1 LGLNTIDLYVALA
14 QYKWSVVAMKILS
27 APFCKTRSQPLVF
40 AACASL
46 LLVACGGGG
55 DATTSSSS
63 TVATGT
69 TMLSMQAAVL
79 PQVAALE
86 IAQPF
91 FHAAPALLQ
100 APDDADAA
108 SPDASSHR
116 RPHRHHIV
124 TELGDLPTRQLTV
137 QDMQEP
143 QRARGRHHQA
153 LADASVGAMADTS
166 NVSAM
171 AASTAIATYTPAQ
184 IRAAY
189 GLPALPASTTGLSA
203 AQAAQLGAGQT
214 IYIVDAQHDPNA
226 AAELAAFNTKFGLPA
241 CTTKAIAVTA
251 SLPLPA
257 ASSSTCE
264 FSMVY
269 NTAAGGLTATAPA
282 YDSGWATEITL
293 DVQWAHAT
301 APLARIVL
309 IEAADASLNNLL
321 GAVKLAN
328 AMGPGIVSM
337 SFGANEG
344 SWTASVDSVF
354 AGAGMSYLAA
364 TGDSGAAV
372 SWPSVSTNVLAV
384 GGTTLS
390 YTGAGARSEIS
401 WKGTGGGVSA
411 YTALPSYQN
420 NAVPGMAGMA
430 RRAVADVAF
439 NADPASGQYVA
450 VQTPGSASVNW
461 ISVGGTSLSTPQWAG
476 LLAIANAARAVN
488 GKAALGAPHAA
499 LYGQIASVPGTY
511 ASAFADIT
519 LGSDGSCALCT
530 AKAGYDPLTGLGT
543 PNVSALLSTLTGAA
557 STAAPVVTPAAI
569 SGTVGTALSFTASV
583 SAPNPVSYTLGGAP
597 AGMVIS
603 TSGVVT
609 LPTPVLGNYNV
620 NVSAK
625 DSKTGLSGQGNYSIA
640 IAQQPAPVVTAA
652 SVSGT
657 VGTALSYTLSVKAS
671 NPVLYSLNA
680 APAGMAI
687 NSSGVV
693 SWASPVAGR
702 YNVTVLAKD
711 SKTGL
716 SGQGLLTVAISAPL
730 PPSVNSATIT
740 GQPGVALSFSATAT
754 APNVVSYTL
763 SGAPAGMAISAT
775 GLLTWAKP
783 VLGTYA
789 VTVIARDSKTGLS
802 GQGVYT
808 VRIAAAGPVITAA
821 AMTGV
826 VGRSLSGTI
835 SIADSSSNAISI
847 SISGVP
853 LGMTFAVSGFT
864 ITAKWAYPVAGGY
877 NLKVVAV
884 DGAGL
889 SATTTIPVTVAAK

>member
-1 LGLNTIDLYVALA
+1 
-14 QYKWSVVAMKILS
+14 MKILS
-27 APFCKTRSQPLVF
+27 SPLRTPCSRPLIL

-46 LLVACGGGG
+46 VLAACGGGA
-55 DATTSSSS
+55 DMAASSSS
-63 TVATGT
+63 QVATGT

-100 APDDADAA
+100 EPDDADA
-108 SPDASSHR
+108 STPDASSHR
-116 RPHRHHIV
+116 RAHRHHIAS
-124 TELGDLPTRQLTV
+124 ELGDLPTRQLTV

-143 QRARGRHHQA
+143 HRAREHHRQA
-153 LADASVGAMADTS
+153 LQDASAAAMADS
-166 NVSAM
+166 GSISAM

-241 CTTKAIAVTA
+241 CTTKAIAATTA
-251 SLPLPA
+251 LPLPA
-257 ASSSTCE
+257 ASASSCE
-264 FSMVY
+264 FAVVY
-269 NTAAGGLTATAPA
+269 STAAGGLTATAPA
-282 YDSGWATEITL
+282 YDAGWATEITL

-309 IEAADASLNNLL
+309 IEAADATLNSLL
-321 GAVKLAN
+321 GGVKLAN

-344 SWTASVDSVF
+344 SWTASVDAVF
-354 AGAGMSYLAA
+354 TGAGMSYLAA
-364 TGDSGAAV
+364 TGDNGAAV
-372 SWPSVSTNVLAV
+372 SWPSVSSNVLAV

-390 YTGAGARSEIS
+390 YSGSGARSETG

-411 YTALPSYQN
+411 YTALPSYQS
-420 NAVPGMAGMA
+420 NAVPGMAGLA

-476 LLAIANAARAVN
+476 LIAIANAARAVN

-519 LGSDGSCALCT
+519 QGSDGTCALCT

-543 PNVSALLSTLTGAA
+543 PNVGALLSTLTGAA

-583 SAPNPVSYTLGGAP
+583 TAPNPVTYTLGTAP
-597 AGMVIS
+597 AGMAIS
-603 TSGVVT
+603 STGVVT
-609 LPTPVLGNYNV
+609 WPVPVLGTYSV
-620 NVSAK
+620 GITAK
-625 DSKTGLSGQGNYSIA
+625 DSKTGLSGQGTYTIT
-640 IAQQPAPVVTAA
+640 IAQQPAPVVTPA
-652 SVSGT
+652 SISGT
-657 VGTALSYTLSVKAS
+657 VGTALSYAVAVKAS
-671 NPVLYSLNA
+671 NPVLYSLSA

-687 NSSGVV
+687 SSSGVL
-693 SWASPVAGR
+693 SWASPVAGS
-702 YNVTVLAKD
+702 YNVTVVAK
-711 SKTGL
+711 
-716 SGQGLLTVAISAPL
+716 
-730 PPSVNSATIT
+730 
-740 GQPGVALSFSATAT
+740 
-754 APNVVSYTL
+754 
-763 SGAPAGMAISAT
+763 
-775 GLLTWAKP
+775 
-783 VLGTYA
+783 
-789 VTVIARDSKTGLS
+789 DSKTGLS

-821 AMTGV
+821 AMSGV
-826 VGRSLSGTI
+826 VGKALSGTI
-835 SIADSSSNAISI
+835 SIADATSNSLSI

-853 LGMTFAVSGFT
+853 LGMTFAVSGYT
-864 ITAKWAYPVAGGY
+864 INAKWSYPVAGSY
-877 NLKVVAV
+877 NLKVVAT
-884 DGAGL
+884 DANGL